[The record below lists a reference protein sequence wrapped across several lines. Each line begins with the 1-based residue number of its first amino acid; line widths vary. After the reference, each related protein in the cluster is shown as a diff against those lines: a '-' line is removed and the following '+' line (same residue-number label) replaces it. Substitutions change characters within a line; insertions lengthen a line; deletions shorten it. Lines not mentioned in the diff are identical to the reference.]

1 MRYTVLARPAWPSHT
16 GRSPL
21 AACRY
26 SSVIVHLPTDPY
38 LPARL
43 AGQNAILVACLC
55 ADWCGTCREYLP
67 KFQALAERL
76 PTHVFLWL
84 DVEDHAEL
92 IGDDDIEDFPTLL
105 VQDATGIR
113 FYGTMLPH
121 IGHLEKLLATLADTP
136 AAAPLAGPD
145 LLGTL
150 RHAG

>member
-1 MRYTVLARPAWPSHT
+1 MT
-16 GRSPL
+16 
-21 AACRY
+21 
-26 SSVIVHLPTDPY
+26 VHLPNDPL

-43 AGQNAILVACLC
+43 AGQNSTLVACLC

-76 PTHVFLWL
+76 PEHVFVWL

-105 VQDATGIR
+105 VQDAAGIR

-136 AAAPLAGPD
+136 AGSPLAGPD
-145 LLGTL
+145 LLDSL
-150 RHAG
+150 KQAV